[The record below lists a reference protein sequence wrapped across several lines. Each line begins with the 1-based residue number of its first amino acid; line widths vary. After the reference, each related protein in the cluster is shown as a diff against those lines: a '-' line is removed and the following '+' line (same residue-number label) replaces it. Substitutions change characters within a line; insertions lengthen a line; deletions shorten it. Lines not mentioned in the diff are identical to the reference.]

1 MMLRLSG
8 KKTVIIGAGVG
19 IGRAIALLFAR
30 EGADVFVAD
39 HDKQS
44 DLDTLCAEIAEMG
57 RRVISASV
65 DVRSREDVERVINSA
80 HAAFGRLDVLV
91 NNAGISLAKTPFQ
104 KQVSV
109 GWDQI
114 LGVNLDLYDRTNYI
128 AQRWRRD
135 VVRRKQLI

>member
-1 MMLRLSG
+1 
-8 KKTVIIGAGVG
+8 
-19 IGRAIALLFAR
+19 
-30 EGADVFVAD
+30 
-39 HDKQS
+39 
-44 DLDTLCAEIAEMG
+44 MG
-57 RRVISASV
+57 RRVISAAV
-65 DVRSREDVERVINSA
+65 DVRSREDVDRVINSA

-135 VVRRKQLI
+135 VARRKHLI

>member
-1 MMLRLSG
+1 
-8 KKTVIIGAGVG
+8 
-19 IGRAIALLFAR
+19 
-30 EGADVFVAD
+30 
-39 HDKQS
+39 
-44 DLDTLCAEIAEMG
+44 MG
-57 RRVISASV
+57 RRVISAAV
-65 DVRSREDVERVINSA
+65 DVRSREDVDRVINSA
-80 HAAFGRLDVLV
+80 YAALGRLDVLV

-135 VVRRKQLI
+135 VVRRKHLI